1 MLTIFQPVIIL
12 CQSIYLKKKMKYCF
26 DRALS
31 REKNDASILQTWQLL
46 MRNQIVG
53 DDDVRF
59 SQKSNSLEKKVLLH
73 LELDTSTK
81 AN

>member
-12 CQSIYLKKKMKYCF
+12 CQSIYLKKMKYCF

-31 REKNDASILQTWQLL
+31 RGKNDASILQTWQLL

-53 DDDVRF
+53 DDDVSF